1 MRRAFAA
8 LGFLS
13 VLASAALSLTVLPSA
28 ETRAAG
34 QPSGTFV
41 VPANDGYGVAG
52 CLMNGGD
59 CGKIVANAWCE
70 AHGFRRAEAFSL
82 VRPEEVTGSA
92 TPIRVSDESERP
104 VAITCAN

>member
-1 MRRAFAA
+1 MRRAVAT

-13 VLASAALSLTVLPSA
+13 LLTGAALSLTVLPSA

-34 QPSGTFV
+34 QAPSTFV

-70 AHGFRRAEAFSL
+70 AHGFRRAETFGL
-82 VRPEEVTGSA
+82 VPPEEATGSA
-92 TPIRVSDESERP
+92 TPVRVSDNAERP

>member
-13 VLASAALSLTVLPSA
+13 ILMGTALSLTVLPNS

-34 QPSGTFV
+34 QTPATFV
-41 VPANDGYGVAG
+41 VPASDGYGVAG
-52 CLMNGGD
+52 CLMNGDD

-70 AHGFRRAEAFSL
+70 AHGFRRAETFGLASL
-82 VRPEEVTGSA
+82 EDVTGSA
-92 TPIRVSDESERP
+92 TPVRVSDETERP
-104 VAITCAN
+104 VSITCAN

>member
-70 AHGFRRAEAFSL
+70 AHGFGGPKPSASSGRR
-82 VRPEEVTGSA
+82 R
-92 TPIRVSDESERP
+92 
-104 VAITCAN
+104 

>member
-59 CGKIVANAWCE
+59 YGKIVANAWCE
-70 AHGFRRAEAFSL
+70 AHGFSRANTYGLAGED
-82 VRPEEVTGSA
+82 VTGSTEVTLSSRSA
-92 TPIRVSDESERP
+92 RPIS
-104 VAITCAN
+104 ITCEN